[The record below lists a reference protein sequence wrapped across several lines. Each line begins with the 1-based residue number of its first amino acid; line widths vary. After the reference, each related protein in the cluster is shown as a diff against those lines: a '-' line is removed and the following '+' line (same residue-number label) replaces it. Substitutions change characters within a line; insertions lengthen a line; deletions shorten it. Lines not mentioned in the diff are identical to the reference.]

1 MYPGGRKWWLPVRK
15 RGGGKPRAKQR
26 DIAFFVYQMIK
37 IINALYPKNLKPIGR
52 NQRSEKNF
60 TLFQMGVYIW
70 TEPNNIWTQTLC
82 NKNQIQHFYIPCDCE
97 TPLQQIESWKLHFVN
112 CQWNNKSFMSTWFKR
127 KRKMFCT
134 TNLNSPGSSPNSTL
148 CWKNSKSPLLWE
160 KLQIPF
166 GNLTSIKLAT
176 FSILYSTTLR
186 SSFMKNIVHNKSC
199 ANVRNF
205 TSPEH
210 H

>member
-1 MYPGGRKWWLPVRK
+1 ME
-15 RGGGKPRAKQR
+15 
-26 DIAFFVYQMIK
+26 
-37 IINALYPKNLKPIGR
+37 R
-52 NQRSEKNF
+52 NQRSEKNL

-82 NKNQIQHFYIPCDCE
+82 NKNQIQHFYIPCDCK

-112 CQWNNKSFMSTWFKR
+112 CLWNNKSFMSTWFKR

-186 SSFMKNIVHNKSC
+186 SSFMKNIVHYKSC

-210 H
+210 HWFRKQ